1 VSAPEIPTP
10 IDIATIGEDV
20 PLLEGIRTTRAIRRL
35 RPDPVPRE
43 LIRKVCEAGTFA
55 PSGGNRQPW
64 HVAVVK
70 DRALRQ
76 QLADLCWP
84 VWQEYME
91 IGATGATPFAVAGPQ
106 PEPEPLDPV
115 PNPVLSGLV
124 DAPVVLVLA
133 ADLRSIAMMDGN
145 LDRPTITGGASVYP
159 FAHTLLL
166 AARDRGLGGVL
177 TTFLARAEPA
187 ARPLLGLPDD
197 WAIAALLVLG
207 HPVAR
212 PTRLRRKPV
221 SEFAT
226 VDRFDGPAF
235 GV

>member
-1 VSAPEIPTP
+1 MDLI
-10 IDIATIGEDV
+10 
-20 PLLEGIRTTRAIRRL
+20 EGLRTNPAIR
-35 RPDPVPRE
+35 DFTDEPVEDSAIAE
-43 LIRKVCEAGTFA
+43 LLDVARFA

-64 HVAVVK
+64 HVAVVQ
-70 DRALRQ
+70 DRQLRQ

-106 PEPEPLDPV
+106 PEPASLDPV

-197 WAIAALLVLG
+197 WAIAAMLAIG
-207 HPVAR
+207 HPVRR
-212 PTRLRRKPV
+212 PTKLTRKPV

-235 GV
+235 SA